1 MKKISS
7 KIVFFTIFT
16 VVILTLVLQGTFLF
30 SQYNLNNFLQGQN
43 QAMLEDA
50 FNRLIKFEVETV
62 VTSIQSIHEHG
73 LANGLNEAE
82 IKKNIVEYVRN
93 IKYGDSGYFWIDDY
107 KGNNVLLPPK
117 PEVEG
122 TNRYESVDEFGNFY
136 MKDIISAGMN
146 GGGYSEY
153 YFPKPNE
160 TEAKKKIAYS
170 LQYKPFEW
178 VIGTGNYVDDID
190 LVVAAE
196 AQKVNDKI
204 TQSIILS
211 LGIAAALIIVFSIMA
226 SVYGRKIS
234 NPIVKLNKTIQQ
246 AAQGDLTVQTDVKS
260 NDEVGELS
268 DAFNIMISNLR
279 EITKDI
285 NELSTNLS
293 NDFLKIEQIAEDV
306 SKGSDEIAKTIQDLA
321 EGVSNQATA
330 TGNVNKSIFNIVEN
344 LEVMNHNMDEA
355 QKQASISVD
364 AINKGKNT
372 IDIQKNKM
380 QLNKQAS
387 ANVSDAINSLASV
400 AKEIG
405 NIVEVIDSISH
416 QTNLLALNAAIEAAR
431 AGELGKGFAVVAD
444 EIRKLAEQTMSSTK
458 KISDIIHEVTKS
470 VDVAVIEIGAVSKS
484 VADQETALNDSVNS
498 FEDISSAVTVIIDKV
513 DASAEKS
520 NNVNHD
526 AGIASKEMN
535 NIASIAETSAA
546 STEEVAATT
555 QEQTAQIS
563 QVNEYIKELSELVV
577 HLSDSIKKFKIN

>member
-16 VVILTLVLQGTFLF
+16 VLVLALVLQGTFLF
-30 SQYNLNNFLQGQN
+30 SQYSLNNFLEQQN
-43 QAMLEDA
+43 RAMLEDA
-50 FNRLIKFEVETV
+50 FNRLIKSEVETV
-62 VTSIQSIHEHG
+62 VTNIQSIHEYG
-73 LANGLNEAE
+73 LKNGLTENQV
-82 IKKNIVEYVRN
+82 KNDIVEYVRN
-93 IKYGDSGYFWIDDY
+93 IKYGESGYFWIDDY
-107 KGNNVLLPPK
+107 EGNNVLLPPK

-122 TNRYESVDEFGNFY
+122 TNRYESVDEYGNFY
-136 MKDIISAGMN
+136 MKDIIGAGME

-160 TEAKKKIAYS
+160 TEAKRKIAYS
-170 LQYKPFEW
+170 LQYEPFNW

-196 AQKVNDKI
+196 AETVNKKI
-204 TQSIILS
+204 TESILLS
-211 LGIAAALIIVFSIMA
+211 IAVTIVLIIVFSVMA
-226 SVYGRKIS
+226 SIYGKKIS
-234 NPIVKLNKTIQQ
+234 NPIVKLNKIIKQ
-246 AAQGDLTVQTDVKS
+246 AAQGDLTVQSDIKS

-268 DAFNIMISNLR
+268 EAFNIMIHNLR
-279 EITKDI
+279 GITKDI

-293 NDFLKIEQIAEDV
+293 KDFLKIEQIADDV
-306 SKGSDEIAKTIQDLA
+306 SLGSDEIAKTIQDLA
-321 EGVSNQATA
+321 EGVSDQATA
-330 TGNVNKSIFNIVEN
+330 TGVVNKNIFNIVEN
-344 LEVMNHNMDEA
+344 LELMNRNLDEA
-355 QKQASISVD
+355 QKQASISIE

-380 QLNKQAS
+380 LVNKQAS
-387 ANVSDAINSLASV
+387 AKVSDAINSLASV

-458 KISDIIHEVTKS
+458 KISEIIHEVTNS
-470 VDVAVIEIGAVSKS
+470 VNEAVIEIDSVNKS
-484 VADQETALNDSVNS
+484 VIDQESALNDSVNS
-498 FEDISSAVTVIIDKV
+498 FENISSAVSVIIEKV

-520 NNVNHD
+520 NSVNHD
-526 AGIASKEMN
+526 AGNASKEMN

-563 QVNEYIKELSELVV
+563 QVNQYIKQ
-577 HLSDSIKKFKIN
+577 LSDLVDNLSNSIKKFKI